1 MEALDSLLP
10 WGTVSA
16 LGIALGSQIVTQ
28 AIYVRAARNPARLS
42 GYAVARQVLDG
53 SGLYDIEVVQVPGHL
68 NDYYDVRRRV
78 LQLSPDIYHGRY
90 LAATG
95 IAAHE
100 AGHAIQAAGR
110 WKRWL
115 AIREAAVSA
124 ASFGSG
130 AGILLAIA
138 GLVMQFPPFLSLG
151 MLLFTSTVLLQLVNL
166 PLELHASA
174 SAGRM
179 LVQLHLV
186 RDDQLQRVRRVMFA
200 AAWTY
205 VGATLQSILMLIQY
219 AAAACHRRDSDT

>member
-1 MEALDSLLP
+1 
-10 WGTVSA
+10 
-16 LGIALGSQIVTQ
+16 
-28 AIYVRAARNPARLS
+28 
-42 GYAVARQVLDG
+42 
-53 SGLYDIEVVQVPGHL
+53 
-68 NDYYDVRRRV
+68 
-78 LQLSPDIYHGRY
+78 
-90 LAATG
+90 
-95 IAAHE
+95 
-100 AGHAIQAAGR
+100 
-110 WKRWL
+110 
-115 AIREAAVSA
+115 
-124 ASFGSG
+124 
-130 AGILLAIA
+130 
-138 GLVMQFPPFLSLG
+138 MQFPPFLSLG